1 MEVSVEQPWGPE
13 FTSKKST
20 TENICENLL
29 QVCTAST
36 FDHELKIWISP
47 KYHKIA
53 N

>member
-29 QVCTAST
+29 QVCIKI
-36 FDHELKIWISP
+36 LKIWISP
-47 KYHKIA
+47 KDQWIA
-53 N
+53 NQR